1 MSTAGSRTVVHSGLD
16 HFLRDP
22 DVWLGATARP
32 WRVGIL
38 ANPISITAEYEHV
51 IDACVRHPRFQVVR
65 LFGPEHGI
73 RGDAQD
79 MIEVHE
85 DTDPITGIPTVS
97 LYGTTF
103 ESLTP
108 TATQLDGLDVLLI
121 DLQDV
126 GSRYYTF
133 IATGLLAARAACL
146 ANVRVVILDRINPI
160 ADPIEG
166 PIVDPGFESFVGLFA
181 LPIRHGLTMAEVFIW
196 CLRYADF
203 FASTPGFMPVIVP
216 AVGWQRHL
224 YYDQTTLPWVMPS
237 PNMPTVDTAVVY
249 PGQCLLE
256 GTNLNEGRGCT
267 RPFEVFGAPFIDPY
281 AILRR
286 LQGVALP
293 GAVLRPLAFLPTFHK
308 WHPLRCR
315 GFQLHVT
322 DRKAFLPVRTS
333 TALLWAIRQECPDF
347 EWRTHAYEFVDSI
360 PAIDLLFGSERP
372 RLAMESGADWN
383 DLSRLLET
391 PHDCARQIQAVR
403 LPDYGSAT

>member
-1 MSTAGSRTVVHSGLD
+1 
-16 HFLRDP
+16 
-22 DVWLGATARP
+22 
-32 WRVGIL
+32 
-38 ANPISITAEYEHV
+38 
-51 IDACVRHPRFQVVR
+51 
-65 LFGPEHGI
+65 
-73 RGDAQD
+73 
-79 MIEVHE
+79 
-85 DTDPITGIPTVS
+85 
-97 LYGTTF
+97 
-103 ESLTP
+103 
-108 TATQLDGLDVLLI
+108 
-121 DLQDV
+121 
-126 GSRYYTF
+126 
-133 IATGLLAARAACL
+133 
-146 ANVRVVILDRINPI
+146 
-160 ADPIEG
+160 
-166 PIVDPGFESFVGLFA
+166 
-181 LPIRHGLTMAEVFIW
+181 
-196 CLRYADF
+196 
-203 FASTPGFMPVIVP
+203 
-216 AVGWQRHL
+216 
-224 YYDQTTLPWVMPS
+224 
-237 PNMPTVDTAVVY
+237 VY

-267 RPFEVFGAPFIDPY
+267 RPFEVFGAPYIDPY

-322 DRKAFLPVRTS
+322 DRDAFLPVRTS

-372 RLAMESGADWN
+372 RLAMDSGADWN